1 MEIFGVN
8 MKKNKNTNFE
18 STFRDIVRQKVFEQK
33 LRHEDLA
40 QMAGCGRSNISMF
53 LGGKN
58 FLTAVPVIKL
68 ANKLNIDILSIIE
81 NEDTTTLSDTTNN
94 TETTVKDNNKA
105 ETVVANENVRSSILD
120 FFAEE

>member
-1 MEIFGVN
+1 
-8 MKKNKNTNFE
+8 
-18 STFRDIVRQKVFEQK
+18 
-33 LRHEDLA
+33 
-40 QMAGCGRSNISMF
+40 MAGCGRSNISMF

-68 ANKLNIDILSIIE
+68 ANKLNIDLLSIIE
-81 NEDTTTLSDTTNN
+81 NEDTATLSDTTNN
-94 TETTVKDNNKA
+94 TETTVKDSNKA